1 MTTFLPGVTFTGFP
15 DGDHRKPVLFKAG
28 VESIP
33 VSEEYAQLMR
43 EKGLVATDADAKFLR
58 ASAQV
63 PREPKRIDPPK
74 AAVSRKIAAATK
86 SRRSGKAVGRSSKT

>member
-1 MTTFLPGVTFTGFP
+1 MITFLPGRTFTGFP
-15 DGDHRKPVLFKAG
+15 DGDHRKPVLFTAG

-33 VSEEYAQLMR
+33 VSEDYAQLMR
-43 EKGLVATDADAKFLR
+43 EKGLVASEADAKFLR

-63 PREPKRIDPPK
+63 PRQPKRIDPPK

-86 SRRSGKAVGRSSKT
+86 SRRPGQAAGQSSKT

>member
-1 MTTFLPGVTFTGFP
+1 MKTFLPAVTFTGFP
-15 DGDHRKPVLFKAG
+15 SGDHRHPVLFKMG
-28 VESIP
+28 IESIP

-43 EKGLVATDADAKFLR
+43 DKGLVATDADARFLR

-86 SRRSGKAVGRSSKT
+86 TRRSGKAVGRSSKT

>member
-1 MTTFLPGVTFTGFP
+1 MTTFLPAVNFTGFP
-15 DGDHRKPVLFKAG
+15 DGNHRNPVRFKVG
-28 VESIP
+28 VESVP
-33 VSEEYAQLMR
+33 VPEAFAQLVR

-63 PREPKRIDPPK
+63 PREPTRIDPPK

-86 SRRSGKAVGRSSKT
+86 SRRTGKAVGRSSKT